1 MYRLR
6 IAPAELDRDRGLAG
20 ARNAADEPDRRLR
33 HAAKT
38 RQRSRQARGKLVLR
52 LALAL
57 ALALTVARALTAA
70 LARTRLLLVRAR
82 EAIACCLVFH
92 SAPPFED
99 SFDGATPANGR
110 PSARRGAWPR
120 VVIGAGGGNRTRT
133 STLEG
138 SLANHYNTPALA

>member
-92 SAPPFED
+92 SAPPSRIRLTGQLLQME
-99 SFDGATPANGR
+99 GR
-110 PSARRGAWPR
+110 RPGEAPGRASSSER
-120 VVIGAGGGNRTRT
+120 VAGI
-133 STLEG
+133 E
-138 SLANHYNTPALA
+138 PALQPWRGRLRTTTTHPRS